1 MAILIPWIVVLLLL
15 LVVVV
20 WEGRTQRTTT
30 SGVVDAFTTTTTTAA
45 TTTIRPRHHYHT
57 DNHHDISR
65 ASLMELYGNSDN
77 IRLAT
82 DMTERY
88 GIHSP
93 QAKLAWEAVEEFDG
107 RDNSAAYEP
116 RWDRMM
122 SDEQRQQAY
131 EELQYTLEVLQRDR
145 PHSSHSGGS
154 SVRRFA
160 HNPELMDDIAT
171 ELQSIK
177 LSPPSKK
184 PPPKIPGLWDAKL
197 KARAMSQQFGNDSV
211 EAKLA
216 WEEVEEL
223 ASAGLDNAI
232 GESSYQ
238 TCDVGQAAEACL
250 ALEELDR
257 FLYFED
263 QYNGVVGGDDD
274 EPIVADYPIGG
285 GLVDDGGRY
294 QDSGGSSNYVGG
306 YHDNVN
312 DNGGPYVNGDI
323 NNYIDEIDNGR
334 NYQDWNHHYDD
345 DGRGGG
351 GSGVGPSSSSGSG
364 QSHFD
369 ERRSGGYT
377 SYNEDPY

>member
-1 MAILIPWIVVLLLL
+1 
-15 LVVVV
+15 
-20 WEGRTQRTTT
+20 
-30 SGVVDAFTTTTTTAA
+30 
-45 TTTIRPRHHYHT
+45 
-57 DNHHDISR
+57 
-65 ASLMELYGNSDN
+65 
-77 IRLAT
+77 
-82 DMTERY
+82 MTETY

-323 NNYIDEIDNGR
+323 NNYIDGIDNGR
-334 NYQDWNHHYDD
+334 NYQEWNHHYDD

-351 GSGVGPSSSSGSG
+351 GSGGGRGGGFGNNYDIDDAVGGSSSSSG